1 MITTQ
6 PVKSIWC
13 KQAKPL
19 LLNKMGICWDNTRW
33 FVGWNI
39 KLISW
44 SQKGRNQTLSK
55 GWGARADGQLMGSKY
70 GTQTFSSTCVT
81 PTRDSGIPK
90 RAWLPSLDHMPT
102 PCAGLDEAFWLP
114 GPKPPSK
121 SGHIATRKGKEVGQA
136 NTSLLSISYQM
147 LCNGYYWG
155 PRVHFHITS
164 CIITEDCPP

>member
-90 RAWLPSLDHMPT
+90 RAWLPSLDHLVQDWMRHFDHQAQNPQVNPGT
-102 PCAGLDEAFWLP
+102 LP
-114 GPKPPSK
+114 QERGKKLGRQTQASYPSLTK
-121 SGHIATRKGKEVGQA
+121 CYAMDTTEV
-136 NTSLLSISYQM
+136 
-147 LCNGYYWG
+147 
-155 PRVHFHITS
+155 PE
-164 CIITEDCPP
+164 CIFT